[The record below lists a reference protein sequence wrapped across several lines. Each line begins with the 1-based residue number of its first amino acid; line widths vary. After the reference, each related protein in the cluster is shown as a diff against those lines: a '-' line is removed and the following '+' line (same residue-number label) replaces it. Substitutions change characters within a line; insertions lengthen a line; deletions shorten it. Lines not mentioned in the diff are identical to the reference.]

1 MFTGIV
7 QEMGEVLALEGGR
20 LVMRASVVG
29 ARCRIGDSVAVNGT
43 CLTVVDREGDSF
55 VVEMVPE
62 TLRRTNL
69 GLLRVGDR
77 VDLEGAMAAGE
88 PLGGHFVQG
97 HVEAAVAILAKREEG
112 NSAIYLLS
120 LPAPL
125 SPFVV
130 AKGFVALD
138 GVSLTVVECGAGSF
152 SIALIPHT
160 RQHTVLGQKGPGDLV
175 NLETDILGRYVE
187 KLLQERLRH
196 LGSHTAPG

>member
-7 QEMGEVLALEGGR
+7 QEMGEVVAIEGGR

-29 ARCRIGDSVAVNGT
+29 ERCRVGDSVAVNGT
-43 CLTVVDREGDSF
+43 CLTVVDREGVSF

-97 HVEAAVAILAKREEG
+97 HVEAAVAILDKREEG
-112 NSAIYLLS
+112 NSVIYRFS

-125 SPFVV
+125 SLFVV

-138 GVSLTVVECGAGSF
+138 GVSLTVVDCDSESF

-196 LGSHTAPG
+196 LGSHIAPG

>member
-20 LVMRASVVG
+20 LAIRAAGVLE
-29 ARCRIGDSVAVNGT
+29 RCRIGDSVAVNGA
-43 CLTVVDREGDSF
+43 CLTVTAREADSF
-55 VVEMVPE
+55 TVEMVPE

-69 GLLRVGDR
+69 GLLRVGDN

-88 PLGGHFVQG
+88 PVGGHFVQG
-97 HVEAAVAILAKREEG
+97 HVEAAVAILETREEG
-112 NSAIYLLS
+112 NSAIYRFT
-120 LPAPL
+120 LPVPL
-125 SPFVV
+125 SAFVV

-138 GVSLTVVECGAGSF
+138 GVSLTVVECDSASF

-175 NLETDILGRYVE
+175 NLETDVLGRYVE

-196 LGSHTAPG
+196 LGSQPASG

>member
-20 LVMRASVVG
+20 LVVRAAGIVQ
-29 ARCRIGDSVAVNGT
+29 RCRIGDSVAVNGA
-43 CLTVVDREGDSF
+43 CLTVVARETDSF

-77 VDLEGAMAAGE
+77 VDLEGAMATGE
-88 PLGGHFVQG
+88 SLGGHFVQG
-97 HVEAAVAILAKREEG
+97 HVEAAVAILESREED
-112 NSAIYLLS
+112 NSAIYRFS

-125 SPFVV
+125 SGLVV

-138 GVSLTVVECGAGSF
+138 GVSLTVVECDSGSF
-152 SIALIPHT
+152 SVALIPHT
-160 RQHTVLGQKGPGDLV
+160 RHHTVLGQKGPGDLV
-175 NLETDILGRYVE
+175 NLETDVLGRYVE

-196 LGSHTAPG
+196 LGSQAAPS